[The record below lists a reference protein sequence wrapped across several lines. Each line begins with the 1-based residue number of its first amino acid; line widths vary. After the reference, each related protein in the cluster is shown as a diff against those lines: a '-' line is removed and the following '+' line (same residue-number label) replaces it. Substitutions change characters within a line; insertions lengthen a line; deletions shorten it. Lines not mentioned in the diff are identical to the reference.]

1 MKADCTTSLCADSL
15 GRMSYAKSRF
25 LPDDNFDSVLCNEH
39 TFIPGDIDDSA
50 SVVIPP
56 TNHILNKA
64 A

>member
-1 MKADCTTSLCADSL
+1 MNSDCTTPSCAYSL

-25 LPDDNFDSVLCNEH
+25 LPDDNFDSVLCNGH
-39 TFIPGDIDDSA
+39 TFIRGDIDDSA
-50 SVVIPP
+50 SAVILP

>member
-1 MKADCTTSLCADSL
+1 
-15 GRMSYAKSRF
+15 MSYAKSRF

-50 SVVIPP
+50 SAVIPP